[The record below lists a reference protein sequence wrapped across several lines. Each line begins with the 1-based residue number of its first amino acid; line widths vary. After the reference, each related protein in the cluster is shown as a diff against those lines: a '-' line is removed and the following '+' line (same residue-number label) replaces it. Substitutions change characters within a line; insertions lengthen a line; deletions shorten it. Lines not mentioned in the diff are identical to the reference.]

1 MTEGQHSTNI
11 REPEF
16 VRIWDLLDLL
26 LLCREL
32 GQCEPIL
39 AFYLIEELLDSQTTD
54 GCRVV
59 FDYLESRRERLVQQ
73 DFHKTNLALLRS
85 CNELLKRLSRAED
98 AVFCGRIF
106 FYLFQTFPLGDKS
119 SVNLR
124 GEYHTENITN
134 YEQDFQESPAP
145 EPMEVVEELSKEVE
159 EGSNEKPEEGKAE
172 SSKND
177 KDQALVKLDKKA
189 KETKEENSRFYSIF
203 WRLQND
209 FSEPTRL
216 FKDEN
221 FAPFKQGLESTISK
235 FKQTPVIVQTRTGV
249 DSQRGTKRKLG
260 DDAGDNYASNY
271 NPKYLTSRELF
282 ELEVRITQYV

>member
-1 MTEGQHSTNI
+1 M
-11 REPEF
+11 
-16 VRIWDLLDLL
+16 
-26 LLCREL
+26 

-124 GEYHTENITN
+124 GEFHTENVTN
-134 YEQDFQESPAP
+134 YEQTVKDSPVA
-145 EPMEVVEELSKEVE
+145 EPMDVIDETIKASDTDLTPKPDDIEDGSKVDARKTE
-159 EGSNEKPEEGKAE
+159 
-172 SSKND
+172 
-177 KDQALVKLDKKA
+177 KDQALEKLDKEARK
-189 KETKEENSRFYSIF
+189 TKEENSRFYPIF

-216 FKDEN
+216 FKEEN
-221 FAPFKQGLESTISK
+221 FAPFREGLESTIAK
-235 FKQTPVIVQTRTGV
+235 FRQTPVVVTRTGI
-249 DSQRGTKRKLG
+249 DTPRGTKRKQG
-260 DDAGDNYASNY
+260 DDAGDHYANNY

-282 ELEVRITQYV
+282 ELEVPLVPALCWIDS

>member
-1 MTEGQHSTNI
+1 M
-11 REPEF
+11 
-16 VRIWDLLDLL
+16 

-32 GQCEPIL
+32 GKCEPIL

-59 FDYLESRRERLVQQ
+59 FDYLESRRERLIQQ

-124 GEYHTENITN
+124 GEYHSENVTN
-134 YEQDFQESPAP
+134 FEQTFYESPASDP
-145 EPMEVVEELSKEVE
+145 MDIVDEPAKAVE
-159 EGSNEKPEEGKAE
+159 EGLLPNSGTANDEGK
-172 SSKND
+172 SD
-177 KDQALVKLDKKA
+177 KDEASAKIEEKA
-189 KETKEENSRFYSIF
+189 QETKRENSKFYPIF

-209 FSEPTRL
+209 FCEPTRL
-216 FKDEN
+216 FNDAN
-221 FAPFKQGLESTISK
+221 FVPFREGLESTLSR
-235 FKQTPVIVQTRTGV
+235 FQQTPVVVQTRTGV
-249 DSQRGTKRKLG
+249 ESQRGTKRKSG
-260 DDAGDNYASNY
+260 DDTGDHYANNY

-282 ELEVRITQYV
+282 ELEVRYPS

>member
-1 MTEGQHSTNI
+1 M
-11 REPEF
+11 
-16 VRIWDLLDLL
+16 RIWDLLDIL

-124 GEYHTENITN
+124 GEYHTENVTF
-134 YEQDFQESPAP
+134 YEQNPPEISVA
-145 EPMEVVEELSKEVE
+145 EPMDIGEEPVGAAEENNTDSGEDVQKADAGKTDREETLSKIDQE
-159 EGSNEKPEEGKAE
+159 ADTI
-172 SSKND
+172 KND
-177 KDQALVKLDKKA
+177 
-189 KETKEENSRFYSIF
+189 NSSFYPIF
-203 WRLQND
+203 WRLQTD

-221 FAPFKQGLESTISK
+221 FALFKEGLEKTIER
-235 FKQTPVIVQTRTGV
+235 FKQTPVVVQTRTGV
-249 DSQRGTKRKLG
+249 ESQRGLKRKLG
-260 DDAGDNYASNY
+260 DDAGDHYAANY

-282 ELEVRITQYV
+282 DLEVHYNPLCDAA

>member
-1 MTEGQHSTNI
+1 M
-11 REPEF
+11 
-16 VRIWDLLDLL
+16 RIWDLLDLL

-39 AFYLIEELLDSQTTD
+39 AFYLIEELLDSQATD

-124 GEYHTENITN
+124 GEYHTENVTS
-134 YEQDFQESPAP
+134 YEQLAPASPGQEAMDVS
-145 EPMEVVEELSKEVE
+145 EEHAQAADVTTSVAKTGDGKESAKTDADKTLDE
-159 EGSNEKPEEGKAE
+159 ATED
-172 SSKND
+172 SS
-177 KDQALVKLDKKA
+177 
-189 KETKEENSRFYSIF
+189 TFYPVF

-221 FAPFKQGLESTISK
+221 FAPFKDGLEKTIK
-235 FKQTPVIVQTRTGV
+235 RFKQTPVVVQTRTGV
-249 DSQRGTKRKLG
+249 DSQRGSKRKFG
-260 DDAGDNYASNY
+260 DDAEDHYANNY

-282 ELEVRITQYV
+282 DLEV